1 MPPGKK
7 NYFSPVPRLLLSLG
21 VRVRRHEQAV
31 NCGMFCILFAAFI
44 YSSASVIEEGFC
56 KEESC
61 SVQKEGATQ
70 ADLQAEKE
78 TILSSGMEWR
88 SHGRDNNDLVSQL
101 MRNKILKTQR
111 VEEAMRKVDRGN
123 YCDFSPYM
131 DSPQSIGYGVTISA
145 PHMHAHALE
154 MLKDHLFEGAKA
166 LDVGSGS
173 GYLTACMAEMVGKT
187 GKVVGIEHI
196 PELVDQS
203 KRNIKRG
210 NSDLLESGQVVLV
223 VGDGRQGYENDAP
236 YDAIHVGAAAHPIP
250 DALIKQL
257 KPGGRLFI
265 PVGPTHGD
273 QWLEQIDKDKDGNV
287 VRQKLMGVRYVPLTD
302 RVQQQRN

>member
-1 MPPGKK
+1 
-7 NYFSPVPRLLLSLG
+7 
-21 VRVRRHEQAV
+21 
-31 NCGMFCILFAAFI
+31 MFCILFAAFI

-78 TILSSGMEWR
+78 TIRSSGMEWR

-101 MRNKILKTQR
+101 MRNRILKTQR

-166 LDVGSGS
+166 LDVGSG
-173 GYLTACMAEMVGKT
+173 TAKKSTFVSVIQKYFQE
-187 GKVVGIEHI
+187 II
-196 PELVDQS
+196 
-203 KRNIKRG
+203 
-210 NSDLLESGQVVLV
+210 
-223 VGDGRQGYENDAP
+223 YF
-236 YDAIHVGAAAHPIP
+236 
-250 DALIKQL
+250 LIVFA
-257 KPGGRLFI
+257 RYFI
-265 PVGPTHGD
+265 
-273 QWLEQIDKDKDGNV
+273 L
-287 VRQKLMGVRYVPLTD
+287 
-302 RVQQQRN
+302 

>member
-1 MPPGKK
+1 MCH
-7 NYFSPVPRLLLSLG
+7 LW
-21 VRVRRHEQAV
+21 RV
-31 NCGMFCILFAAFI
+31 LFVVVI
-44 YSSASVIEEGFC
+44 YSSGTITEQGFC
-56 KEESC
+56 KEKGC
-61 SVQKEGATQ
+61 SEERERATLAKSQ
-70 ADLQAEKE
+70 SERE
-78 TILSSGMEWR
+78 TVRSSGMEWR

-101 MRNKILKTQR
+101 TRNKILKTQR
-111 VEEAMRKVDRGN
+111 VQEAMRKVDRGN
-123 YCDFSPYM
+123 YCDFSPYL

-196 PELVDQS
+196 PELVEQS
-203 KRNIKRG
+203 KQNIKRG
-210 NSDLLESGQVVLV
+210 NADLLESGQVVLV
-223 VGDGRQGYENDAP
+223 TGDGRQGYENEAP

-273 QWLEQIDKDKDGNV
+273 QWLEQIDKDKDGNI
-287 VRQKLMGVRYVPLTD
+287 VRQRLMGVRYVPLTD
-302 RVQQQRN
+302 RAQQIWRN